1 MTQDALRLVFWEL
14 TARCNLKCCHC
25 RAEATDHFAAGEL
38 TTEEII
44 SVARDIRKA
53 GDPIMILTGGEPLV
67 RKDFF
72 EIAKACVGLFSRVA
86 LATNGT
92 IVDDEMARRIVEV
105 GIKRVSVSLDG
116 AKAATHDAFR
126 GVPGSFDATIRG
138 YDAMARAG
146 VSMQVNATVARS
158 NIDEV
163 EELLN
168 FVLAR
173 KADAFHVFA
182 LVPVGCG
189 AQISE
194 DARLSNEEMEKF
206 LRWLFAKSIEL
217 RDRIHI
223 KATCAPQ
230 YYRIMREVS
239 REKGIPMPG
248 PGAGHGHG
256 AGSPVVTGVSPVP
269 TGKDAAGT
277 TSTSSGQAAATT
289 KMAGHGHPA
298 AATSGMQAMTRG
310 CLAGSAVCFISRTGD
325 VQPCGYLPLCV
336 GNVLKQPFNEIWQ
349 NSEVFTAL
357 RNPGQLKGKC
367 GSCGYRVVCEGCRAR
382 AYAANGDFMS
392 EDPDCSYEPKS

>member
-25 RAEATDHFAAGEL
+25 RAEAADNFAAGEL
-38 TTEEII
+38 STADII
-44 SVARDIRKA
+44 QVARDIRKA

-67 RKDFF
+67 RQDFF

-92 IVDDEMARRIVEV
+92 IVDEGMARRIAEV

-126 GVPGSFDATIRG
+126 GVPGSFGATLRG
-138 YDAMARAG
+138 YDEMARAG
-146 VSMQVNATVARS
+146 ISMQVNATVARS
-158 NIDEV
+158 NIEEV
-163 EELLN
+163 EALLDL
-168 FVLAR
+168 VLAR

-189 AQISE
+189 ARISE
-194 DARLSNEEMEKF
+194 DARLSSEQMESF

-239 REKGIPMPG
+239 REKGIPRPG
-248 PGAGHGHG
+248 HPGGGHPRSGVG
-256 AGSPVVTGVSPVP
+256 LMAPAGS
-269 TGKDAAGT
+269 AA
-277 TSTSSGQAAATT
+277 
-289 KMAGHGHPA
+289 
-298 AATSGMQAMTRG
+298 SGMQAMTRG
-310 CLAGSAVCFISRTGD
+310 CLAGSAVCFISRCGD

-336 GNVLKQPFNEIWQ
+336 GNVRTQPFPEIWGK
-349 NSEVFTAL
+349 SEVFAAL
-357 RNPGQLKGKC
+357 RDPGQLKGKC
-367 GSCGYRVVCEGCRAR
+367 GACGYRVVCEGCRAR
-382 AYAANGDFMS
+382 AYAATSDFMA
-392 EDPDCSYEPKS
+392 EDPDCSYEQ

>member
-1 MTQDALRLVFWEL
+1 MTQEALRLVFWEL

-38 TTEEII
+38 STEEII

-72 EIAKACVGLFSRVA
+72 EIAKACVGMFSRVA

-92 IVDDEMARRIVEV
+92 IVDDAMARRIAEV

-116 AKAATHDAFR
+116 AKAVTHDTFR
-126 GVPGSFDATIRG
+126 GVPGSFDATLRG

-146 VSMQVNATVARS
+146 ISMQVNATVARS
-158 NIDEV
+158 NIAEV

-173 KADAFHVFA
+173 KADAFHVFS

-194 DARLSNEEMEKF
+194 DARLSSKEMETF
-206 LRWLFAKSIEL
+206 LRWLFEKSIEL

-256 AGSPVVTGVSPVP
+256 AGS
-269 TGKDAAGT
+269 
-277 TSTSSGQAAATT
+277 
-289 KMAGHGHPA
+289 GHPGGHPA
-298 AATSGMQAMTRG
+298 TATSGMQAMTRG

-336 GNVLKQPFNEIWQ
+336 GNVRKQPFQEIWQ
-349 NSEVFTAL
+349 NSEVFSAL
-357 RNPGQLKGKC
+357 RDPGQLKGKC

-382 AYAANGDFMS
+382 AYAATEDFMS
-392 EDPDCSYEPKS
+392 EDPDCSYEP

>member
-1 MTQDALRLVFWEL
+1 MTQQDALRLVFWEL

-25 RAEATDHFAAGEL
+25 RAEATDNFAAGEL
-38 TTEEII
+38 TTEQII
-44 SVARDIRKA
+44 QVAHDIRKA

-92 IVDDEMARRIVEV
+92 IVDEAMARRIVEV

-126 GVPGSFDATIRG
+126 GVPGSFEATIRG

-163 EELLN
+163 AELLD

-189 AQISE
+189 AQITE
-194 DARLSNEEMEKF
+194 DARLSSEEMETF

-248 PGAGHGHG
+248 
-256 AGSPVVTGVSPVP
+256 
-269 TGKDAAGT
+269 
-277 TSTSSGQAAATT
+277 
-289 KMAGHGHPA
+289 HGHPGGHPPGGA
-298 AATSGMQAMTRG
+298 KAPSSATSGMQAMTRG

-336 GNVLKQPFNEIWQ
+336 GNVLKQPFSEIWQ
-349 NSEVFTAL
+349 KSEVFNAL
-357 RNPGQLKGKC
+357 RNPDQLKGKC
-367 GSCGYRVVCEGCRAR
+367 GTCGYRVVCEGCRAR
-382 AYAANGDFMS
+382 AYAATADYMS
-392 EDPDCSYEPKS
+392 EDPDCSYE